1 MREVNPT
8 SDKELEVPVISDFW
22 IIPLKANCMYSD
34 LLFLYLDNLCRLGL
48 LKINYNPLIY
58 IQSDYSELKNRNSIF
73 ISTLKKNSN
82 IKVMGF
88 NTGYG
93 EVKITDFD
101 IQFCEACI

>member
-58 IQSDYSELKNRNSIF
+58 IQSDYSELEDYKRVKEQKQHF
-73 ISTLKKNSN
+73 YKHVKKE
-82 IKVMGF
+82 F
-88 NTGYG
+88 
-93 EVKITDFD
+93 
-101 IQFCEACI
+101 